1 MVLRILA
8 SIILLWSVLFMPFWL
23 TVLLAIAGIIYFH
36 LFFEALGA
44 MLLSDLLFGTHEVKF
59 SGIVFVSFVASII
72 FLIAAEL
79 IKKKLKFY
87 S

>member
-8 SIILLWSVLFMPFWL
+8 SLILLWSVLFMPFWFSA
-23 TVLLAIAGIIYFH
+23 VLALAGIIYFPIYI
-36 LFFEALGA
+36 EAVAL
-44 MLLSDLLFGTHEVKF
+44 MLLSDLLFGTRVAQF
-59 SGIVFVSFVASII
+59 SGMLYIAFITAAI
-72 FLIAAEL
+72 FLVIAEL